1 MKKLVILLVV
11 CLGAFLTPHVFAQEL
26 TEFGKKLKMLPGVE
40 FKIIK
45 PSPGFTEGYEVM
57 VNQLIDHTDK
67 VVGTFQ
73 QRVFLQ
79 FRDYEASTLIV
90 TEGYAA
96 DYAAAQHYAEE
107 LTPVLNCNQVVI
119 EHRYFGKSIP
129 KPLKWKY
136 LTVENA
142 AADHHYIIGLLKKLF
157 KGKFVTTGISKGGQT
172 AVYHRTF
179 YPNDVDATVAY
190 VAPFNIAQE
199 DPREIYFL
207 KQVGD
212 NETRSKITA
221 FQQEVLKNRSQILP
235 LLKADVA
242 KTNSTFAMSA
252 DSTLDY
258 LVLEFPFSYWQW
270 GITTTMLPKPGESPE
285 KFYKTLSM
293 VVPPASYTHPGMD
306 YFYPFSYQAYTEV
319 GYYGYD
325 TTALGKYLA
334 IKGSYVDNKIM
345 APKHETY
352 SFKASTLQK
361 VRDFISYKGNNII
374 YIYGEFDPWTAS
386 AAMPTTATNSVR
398 FIKKGG
404 NHGTRISHLEPAQK
418 NEIEQLLSK
427 WLTMPIEIPWN

>member
-1 MKKLVILLVV
+1 MKKLVIIVLV
-11 CLGAFLTPHVFAQEL
+11 CLVASLSPRVFAQEV
-26 TEFGKKLKMLPGVE
+26 TELGKRLKKIEGVE
-40 FKIIK
+40 IK
-45 PSPGFTEGYEVM
+45 TIEPSPGFTEGYELM
-57 VNQLIDHTDK
+57 VHQLIDYTDK
-67 VVGTFQ
+67 LVGTFE

-79 FRDYEASTLIV
+79 FRGFEAPTLVV

-96 DYAAAQHYAEE
+96 DYAASKRYAEE

-129 KPLKWKY
+129 NPLIWKY

-142 AADHHYIIGLLKKLF
+142 AADHHHIIMLLKKLF

-221 FQQEVLKNRSQILP
+221 FQQEVLKNRQQILP

-242 KTNSTFAMSA
+242 KSNSTFAMCA

-258 LVLEFPFSYWQW
+258 LVLEFPFSFWQW
-270 GITTTMLPKPGESPE
+270 GVTTTMLPKPGESPE
-285 KFYKTLSM
+285 KFYKALVN
-293 VVPPASYTHPGMD
+293 VVPPTSYTHPGMD
-306 YFYPFSYQAYTEV
+306 YYYPFSYQAYTEI

-325 TTALGKYLA
+325 TTSLGKYLA
-334 IKGSYVDNKIM
+334 IKGGYVDNKIM

-352 SFKASTLQK
+352 SFKASTMQK

-374 YIYGEFDPWTAS
+374 YIYGELDPWTAS

-398 FIKKGG
+398 FVKKGG
-404 NHGTRISHLEPAQK
+404 NHATRISHLDPAQK

-427 WLTMPIEIPWN
+427 WLKQPIEIPWI